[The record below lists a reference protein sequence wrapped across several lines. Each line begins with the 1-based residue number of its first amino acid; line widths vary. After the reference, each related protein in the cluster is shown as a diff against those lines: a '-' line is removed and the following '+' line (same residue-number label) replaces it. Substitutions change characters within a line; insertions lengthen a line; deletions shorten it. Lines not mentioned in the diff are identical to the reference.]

1 MASIR
6 PHKSGFRAEVCVD
19 GRRKSKVF
27 DTKGRAKAWAEYTEK
42 KLKGWLDP
50 DAEVKTLGDAFKR
63 FAEEI
68 SPQRKGHRW
77 ELARLNKLQ
86 RDTIASIQLA
96 SLSPQDL
103 ASWRDRRLQ
112 EVSAGSVRREMALM
126 AGVFSYCLKEWGWLD
141 RSPLALVRKPAA
153 PQHRD
158 RLISPVEQQALVA
171 ALPAKIATIFQLAL
185 ETGMRLGEI
194 CSIRPDFVRQKF
206 LTLPD
211 TKNGEIRHVPLSTQ
225 AQFLLDSMGNAAQI
239 SPEYVSRQFG
249 QTCKTLQIKD
259 LRFHDTRHT
268 ACVNLAKKLS
278 VIELA
283 RMLGMKDTKTLMIYY
298 SESPEA
304 IADKLG

>member
-42 KLKGWLDP
+42 KLRGWLDP

-63 FAEEI
+63 FGEEI
-68 SPQRKGHRW
+68 SPQRKGNRW
-77 ELARLNKLQ
+77 EQARLGKLR
-86 RDTIASIQLA
+86 RDEIASIQLA

-126 AGVFSYCLKEWGWLD
+126 AGVISYCLKEWGWID
-141 RSPLALVRKPAA
+141 RSPLALVRKPPA
-153 PQHRD
+153 PKHRD
-158 RLISPVEQQALVA
+158 RLISPAEQQALTS
-171 ALPAKIATIFQLAL
+171 ALPAKIATLFQLAL
-185 ETGMRLGEI
+185 ETGMRLGEL
-194 CSIRPDFVRQKF
+194 CSIQARCVRERYVV
-206 LTLPD
+206 LED
-211 TKNGEIRHVPLSTQ
+211 TKNGTSRSVPLSTK
-225 AQFLLDSMGNAAQI
+225 ARVLLHSLGNEIQI

-249 QTCKTLQIKD
+249 QTCKHLQIKD

-278 VIELA
+278 VVELA
-283 RMLGMKDTKTLMIYY
+283 RMLGMKDTKTLMVYF